1 MAIAAYTVRLAAF
14 EGPLDLLLHL
24 IQRAEL
30 DITEISVARIADD
43 YVRYLGSLTEID
55 VDDAG
60 EFLVLAATLIEIK
73 SRMVSPD
80 PTAPDAGGGLSGDSD
95 ADDPAYLAADLVR
108 QLLRYKAYRDAAD
121 VLANRRDE
129 WLGRFPAAP
138 AGADL
143 SSEPDPPLDLDD
155 VAISDLFLAFQ
166 RILETVQLDRMGDH
180 RVVDDD
186 TPIELHAAGIITH
199 LESAPGGPGSPV
211 AFKSIFMGK
220 TRSEAVG
227 MFIALLELVRQRKIR
242 VQQPSPG
249 AELMV
254 IARAETDDW
263 EEDHIFGEDDEPDD
277 GDELRPA

>member
-1 MAIAAYTVRLAAF
+1 MATAAYTVRLDAF
-14 EGPLDLLLHL
+14 QGPLDLLLHL
-24 IQRAEL
+24 IHRAEL

-43 YVRYLGSLTEID
+43 YVRHLGTLTEID

-73 SRMVSPD
+73 SRLVSPD
-80 PTAPDAGGGLSGDSD
+80 PTSTDGETSLGEDGS
-95 ADDPAYLAADLVR
+95 DDPASLATDLVR
-108 QLLRYKAYRDAAD
+108 QLLRYKSYRDAAD
-121 VLANRRDE
+121 MLARRHAE
-129 WLGRFPAAP
+129 WQDRFPAAA

-143 SSEPDPPLDLDD
+143 SGEPEPALDLDD

-166 RILETVQLDRMGDH
+166 RILETVQFDRLGEH

-186 TPIELHAAGIITH
+186 TPIELHAAGIISH
-199 LESAPGGPGSPV
+199 LESAAGGIGAPV
-211 AFKSIFMGK
+211 PFRSIFLGK

-227 MFIALLELVRQRKIR
+227 MFIALLELVRQRRIR
-242 VQQPSPG
+242 VQQPTPG

-254 IARAETDDW
+254 IARTETDQWD
-263 EEDHIFGEDDEPDD
+263 EDHIFGDEDEPDD